1 MGYNKCKLLA
11 SLLIITSYVAV
22 CTAES
27 ALLNQIWWT
36 KETKQL
42 QRGCAGM
49 CCSGKN
55 STCFGTGPKIEGGS
69 SFGRCFCDASCLEM
83 NDCCEDYTVEC
94 QAVDCVVGEWEDYG
108 SCSKPCG
115 LGTKTRQRQ
124 VIQEPRNGGKKCPV
138 LKENTVCK
146 GEKCKSQRH
155 LGARGRVDF
164 ETAKIM
170 PASFAQFRDYTNYN
184 AHLDIRKNLYNRYY
198 LPRSIKRKGYCATYR
213 ITSTR
218 VACLGSSVYWSQVLR
233 KQQEICVECQPKA
246 MGEGFR
252 TTCPGH
258 GSTESDTFWT
268 AVNSHGCH
276 GWWRRMGELKECSC
290 TDKKELG
297 FIFI

>member
-1 MGYNKCKLLA
+1 MRNYIEFRISCVSLQISTRHNCDLILNK
-11 SLLIITSYVAV
+11 S
-22 CTAES
+22 
-27 ALLNQIWWT
+27 IWFIFH
-36 KETKQL
+36 
-42 QRGCAGM
+42 R
-49 CCSGKN
+49 
-55 STCFGTGPKIEGGS
+55 
-69 SFGRCFCDASCLEM
+69 
-83 NDCCEDYTVEC
+83 
-94 QAVDCVVGEWEDYG
+94 
-108 SCSKPCG
+108 
-115 LGTKTRQRQ
+115 
-124 VIQEPRNGGKKCPV
+124 
-138 LKENTVCK
+138 
-146 GEKCKSQRH
+146 
-155 LGARGRVDF
+155 
-164 ETAKIM
+164 
-170 PASFAQFRDYTNYN
+170 
-184 AHLDIRKNLYNRYY
+184 
-198 LPRSIKRKGYCATYR
+198 YCATYR